1 MWDFVSLREYI
12 LALPGIDIV
21 WLPTKEEEEPPF

>member
-12 LALPGIDIV
+12 LALHGIDIV
-21 WLPTKEEEEPPF
+21 WLPTSAEEEPPF